1 MYLKSFRCGKKL
13 ELSGY
18 SGTKGH
24 NENNISLGNKI
35 TMKKVDGDSYS
46 MLSKLS
52 SIDKPDS
59 DSSRNPQL
67 LFSFSEQQELSFKEA
82 VNPITRM
89 NKLETFDMNP
99 STTDSDLENY
109 NKEFFERPYQLD
121 NSAKDKDAF
130 AELKYGDEN
139 RVSPRLG
146 ITPPGNGLINK
157 ISPIST
163 VNNSWSSSSQFASI
177 CCVVRFLDPKITDI
191 RFPDKAKQVTQQ
203 MKSSHDNNASLIIQV
218 LITDTDNNIN
228 STCYS
233 ALPPG
238 DGFSIRTQL
247 THFHILQ

>member
-18 SGTKGH
+18 SGTKDH

-67 LFSFSEQQELSFKEA
+67 LFSFSEQQELSFKET

-121 NSAKDKDAF
+121 NSAKDKKLF
-130 AELKYGDEN
+130 
-139 RVSPRLG
+139 
-146 ITPPGNGLINK
+146 
-157 ISPIST
+157 
-163 VNNSWSSSSQFASI
+163 
-177 CCVVRFLDPKITDI
+177 
-191 RFPDKAKQVTQQ
+191 TQTEQ
-203 MKSSHDNNASLIIQV
+203 SK
-218 LITDTDNNIN
+218 
-228 STCYS
+228 
-233 ALPPG
+233 
-238 DGFSIRTQL
+238 
-247 THFHILQ
+247 